1 MSPFKVMKFVRQLP
15 SLILSITASF
25 ILFGQLSFE
34 NSAGLHGSKGLLV
47 WIKAVTAGEI
57 NWSSKSTPTFGHAF
71 LKHGQGS
78 KNTTALKG
86 TAGGTGT
93 PQGQW
98 LDDEKA
104 ALFLKNLYPTISGS
118 VTTPISPGLGQ
129 VIKPDGSIVP
139 ATHATVWLR
148 QGGVYETAYPVIK

>member
-1 MSPFKVMKFVRQLP
+1 MKFIRQLS
-15 SLILSITASF
+15 SLVVLTATSF
-25 ILFGQLSFE
+25 FLLGQFSFKT
-34 NSAGLHGSKGLLV
+34 SAGLHENKSLLV
-47 WIKAVTAGEI
+47 WLKAVAAGEV
-57 NWSSKSTPTFGHAF
+57 NWSSASVPTFGHTF

-78 KNTTALKG
+78 KKTTALIG
-86 TAGGTGT
+86 TAAGTGT

-118 VTTPISPGLGQ
+118 VTTPIPKGLGQ

-139 ATHATVWLR
+139 ATHATAWVR
-148 QGGVYETAYPVIK
+148 KGGVYETAYPVVK